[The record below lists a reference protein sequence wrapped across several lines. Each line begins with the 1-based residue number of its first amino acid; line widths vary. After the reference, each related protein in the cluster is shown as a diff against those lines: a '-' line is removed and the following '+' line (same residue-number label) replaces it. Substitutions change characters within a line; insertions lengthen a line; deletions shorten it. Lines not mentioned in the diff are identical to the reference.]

1 MSTLHI
7 RQLTP
12 DNRYWRIDWFGEFSY
27 PPGQRRSQP
36 SVQVAISPLLC
47 NPEDYTA
54 LLSTTATSH
63 NNQRLAW
70 LPIGILGA
78 VRIGDIW
85 KDGQCVLSPSY
96 QTERFEKLDIRRE
109 TTNFVKSGMTLDG
122 AYLLTV
128 SAHPWHIQCTMSFC
142 LKVSLANEKRLIIPC
157 IELIRFYFGSSSR
170 LLNLLFTKQI
180 SKDDFYK
187 NMQLAETT
195 GHLHLKLASGL
206 SGMSAADIGRLSLNQ
221 DAWRAARLI
230 FDRCMAASVQREP
243 IYPYTG
249 FPFIGK
255 TDLIVSGKWLPHGGK
270 PDETFVVY
278 SLRSCSHP
286 FPFDSLSYE
295 SSDDRKVS
303 LPKNR
308 TENSQG
314 NQSSTF
320 IKKSVKPESQTLADT
335 DPGKSRS
342 NKEFWETGSPRFPD
356 LINKRI
362 WRESYDTADP
372 PVILFSKEVC
382 TQTEKVSVGN
392 GVSSNGDTREID
404 IGQGHNYEQIQD
416 IDLKKHKFVADG
428 VKLALRQTK
437 SVFQITEAVLITL
450 PGYSHPVI
458 SLPHLVDENGEI
470 HLVSFHTDGRGNTRC
485 RRGCFVDLRK
495 NDGNHRRAFIVE
507 REDTENKVRVITVR
521 DFDLAVAMGMLVKE
535 YLHHNHET
543 GIDKFRKR

>member
-1 MSTLHI
+1 MSTLYI
-7 RQLTP
+7 KQLTP
-12 DNRYWRIDWFGEFSY
+12 DDGSWRIDWFGEFSY
-27 PPGQRRSQP
+27 PPGARHSQP
-36 SVQVAISPLLC
+36 SVREAISPLAC
-47 NPEDYTA
+47 DPADAAA
-54 LLSTTATSH
+54 LLSNAATRC
-63 NNQRLAW
+63 NNQRQAW
-70 LPIGILGA
+70 IPIGIMGA

-85 KDGQCVLSPSY
+85 KDGQCVLSPIY
-96 QTERFEKLDIRRE
+96 QTERFEKLDIRRD
-109 TTNFVKSGMTLDG
+109 TTNFVKSGMKLDG
-122 AYLLTV
+122 AYLLPI
-128 SAHPWHIQCTMSFC
+128 SQHPWHIQQTMSYC
-142 LKVSLANEKRLIIPC
+142 LKVKLANEKKLIIPC

-206 SGMSAADIGRLSLNQ
+206 SGMSAADIGRLSLNP

-230 FDRCMAASVQREP
+230 FDRCMAASVERKP
-243 IYPYTG
+243 IYPHTG

-255 TDLIVSGKWLPHGGK
+255 TDLIASGKWLPHGGK

-303 LPKNR
+303 APKNG
-308 TENSQG
+308 TGNSQG

-342 NKEFWETGSPRFPD
+342 SKEVWQTGSPRFPD

-362 WRESYDTADP
+362 WRERYDTADP
-372 PVILFSKEVC
+372 PVILFSKDVGPQVE
-382 TQTEKVSVGN
+382 QVSVGSGSACN
-392 GVSSNGDTREID
+392 GNTREID
-404 IGQGHNYEQIQD
+404 LGQGHNYEQIQD
-416 IDLKKHKFVADG
+416 IDLKKHKFVFDG
-428 VKLALRQTK
+428 AKLALRQTK
-437 SVFQITEAVLITL
+437 SVSKITEAVLITL

-470 HLVSFHTDGRGNTRC
+470 HPVSFYSDGRGGTRC
-485 RRGCFVDLRK
+485 RRACFVELRK
-495 NDGNHRRAFIVE
+495 NDENHGRAFIVE
-507 REDTENKVRVITVR
+507 REDTANKVRAITVR
-521 DFDLAVAMGMLVKE
+521 DFDLAVAMGMLVKAAV
-535 YLHHNHET
+535 
-543 GIDKFRKR
+543 